1 MSSRNNSKRNAPLSP
16 FRAPEIWYAPDR
28 NRRRF
33 LVLSAAM
40 LSIGAV
46 LTVVNP
52 TPLLSQGVAIVK
64 VDVAV
69 VGQGYRVSKLTGQN
83 VINDKNEKI
92 GTLDD
97 LIIGKDKSMF
107 GVVQVGGFLGIGS
120 RLVAVPY
127 DSLKIDDA
135 GRRIELPGATKDSL
149 KNLPEFKYLT

>member
-1 MSSRNNSKRNAPLSP
+1 
-16 FRAPEIWYAPDR
+16 
-28 NRRRF
+28 
-33 LVLSAAM
+33 M